1 MYRDIILVSVWDDK
15 TMSYVNPVAYKNNVL
30 NEYIP
35 EKKKDKQDI
44 REHVQELMPFL
55 ELSDNE
61 VLNDGVFQLERV
73 HDQNEQ
79 EIISAE
85 NYNNLIHSDKEPGG
99 MESGKVQ
106 FRHKH

>member
-1 MYRDIILVSVWDDK
+1 MQR
-15 TMSYVNPVAYKNNVL
+15 
-30 NEYIP
+30 
-35 EKKKDKQDI
+35 KKLIVHLMTLWTKQLQQ
-44 REHVQELMPFL
+44 QEDAMQ
-55 ELSDNE
+55 